1 MVTTMLV
8 ALRSA
13 LVLVVV
19 GFSST
24 AMAEDIQDHAALA
37 VALEHVKST
46 LEDGLRAGQRI
57 GKPISA
63 KFALEHGTIQL
74 SIWVTG
80 EVGFAEFIVYPA
92 IRTFSSNFDFR
103 DPDKLEV
110 ARERKLVMD
119 KATVSLLTATADA
132 VKANHGFRAIS
143 AYPMLLDGNPIAVVT
158 LLDANT
164 SKSVTEKLY

>member
-1 MVTTMLV
+1 MLV

-74 SIWVTG
+74 SSVRIS
-80 EVGFAEFIVYPA
+80 
-92 IRTFSSNFDFR
+92 TFVIQIN
-103 DPDKLEV
+103 
-110 ARERKLVMD
+110 
-119 KATVSLLTATADA
+119 
-132 VKANHGFRAIS
+132 
-143 AYPMLLDGNPIAVVT
+143 
-158 LLDANT
+158 
-164 SKSVTEKLY
+164 